1 MNRVIMAALLA
12 SVALVCLASTVCADT
27 GSLAGKLQLTLDLE
41 SYAWPPGAY
50 APRALVVLGNV
61 SADTVVFDTP
71 TAGPRT
77 ENTYDRTQWLVMTD
91 QSGQSVSSDDVGII
105 AELPAG
111 VEWIPTVSLAPGESH
126 CYFISLI
133 WWGYDL
139 AELNL
144 APGIY
149 TVRAV
154 YEYFDVPRPAFD
166 DEEERRQW
174 MDENHQL
181 LFSNVVQLEILGQG
195 GKAPETIR
203 LARDGTPVE
212 KSVPRMLIKGHVVAD
227 ARLFTD
233 AGVKVS
239 RESGNATMTREDNQV
254 TLPVGRWPKE
264 MKDKHP
270 PAIPVVGGGLMVP
283 VRYVAEA
290 LGMKV
295 VWDPKTKTAN
305 IISG

>member
-1 MNRVIMAALLA
+1 MNRVVMAALLA
-12 SVALVCLASTVCADT
+12 SIALVCLANTVCADT

-50 APRALVVLGNV
+50 APRALIVFANV
-61 SADTVVFDTP
+61 SADTIVFDRP

-77 ENTYDRTQWLVMTD
+77 ESTYDRTQWLVMTD

-149 TVRAV
+149 TVQAV
-154 YEYFDVPRPAFD
+154 YEYFDVPRPVFD

-174 MDENHQL
+174 IDENHQL
-181 LFSNVVQLEILGQG
+181 LFSNIVQLEILGQG
-195 GKAPETIR
+195 AKGPERVKVAQDGMPLDESAPRILFR
-203 LARDGTPVE
+203 GSL
-212 KSVPRMLIKGHVVAD
+212 MAD
-227 ARLFTD
+227 ARVFTG
-233 AGVKVS
+233 AGVKVKQ
-239 RESGNATMTREDNQV
+239 EAGNATISRGEKRVVMR
-254 TLPVGRWPKE
+254 VGRWPKE
-264 MKDKHP
+264 MNDKHP

-295 VWDPKTKTAN
+295 LWDPKTKTVN
-305 IISG
+305 IITG